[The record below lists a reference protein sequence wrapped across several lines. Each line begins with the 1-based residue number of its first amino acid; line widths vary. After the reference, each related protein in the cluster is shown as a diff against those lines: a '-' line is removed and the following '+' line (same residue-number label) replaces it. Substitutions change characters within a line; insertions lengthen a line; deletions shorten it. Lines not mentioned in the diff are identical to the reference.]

1 MQMSAA
7 APAAS
12 TPSRTG
18 DRTRMIGAILLEA
31 GRLNEA
37 QIHEIKRFAELQGL
51 RFGDAAVQLK
61 LLTPEDIDF
70 ALRKQFKYPL
80 LNRGEGGVADDL
92 VAAYNP
98 HCELV
103 ENLRTIR
110 SRLLS
115 NWHKGA
121 DRHVLAVVSPGRGEG
136 RSWFAANLA
145 VVFAQAGE
153 RTLLIDADMRHP
165 KQHQLFKID
174 GNLGLSA
181 LLSGRAGAEVAARI
195 HPELRLFAVPA
206 GATPPNPQELIT
218 RNVFEVVLD
227 RFAQQF
233 DLVLLDTPAAA
244 ESADAELLAASAGAA
259 VVVARRDHTSSE
271 QLLNTK
277 RRLDVSGVKVLG
289 SVLNDY

>member
-1 MQMSAA
+1 
-7 APAAS
+7 
-12 TPSRTG
+12 
-18 DRTRMIGAILLEA
+18 MIGAILIEA
-31 GRLNEA
+31 GRLSETQA
-37 QIHEIKRFAELQGL
+37 QEIRRFAEGSGL

-61 LLTPEDIDF
+61 LLTSEDIDF
-70 ALRKQFKYPL
+70 ALRRQFNYPL
-80 LNRGEGGVADDL
+80 LSRGEGGVADDV

-110 SRLLS
+110 SRLLW

-121 DRHVLAVVSPGRGEG
+121 ERHVLAVVSPGRREG

-145 VVFAQAGE
+145 TVFAQAGE

-165 KQHQLFKID
+165 RQHELFKID

-181 LLSGRAGAEVAARI
+181 LLTGRTGAEVASRI
-195 HPELRLFAVPA
+195 HPELRLFVAPA
-206 GATPPNPQELIT
+206 GALPPNPQELIT

-233 DLVLLDTPAAA
+233 DLVLLDTPAAT
-244 ESADAELLAASAGAA
+244 ETADAELLAATAGAA
-259 VVVARRDHTSSE
+259 VIVARRNHTSSD
-271 QLLNTK
+271 QLLSTK
-277 RRLDVSGVKVLG
+277 RRLELSGVKVIG